1 MNEANKKLN
10 VLYITSYYL
19 EDVCKQ
25 RNPYRYISQ
34 AGMNKANFMLDLM
47 QACGYNVYIW
57 SNAWTNSR
65 SLKFY
70 KGFQS
75 KQNDHLYYSSIF
87 GAPLFNVLSCE
98 WSGKNFIR
106 EFMKEHTL
114 DLVIFYNMRVETSG
128 LARYIKKKYN
138 VPIILEYEDGLERDT
153 NNNFIKRLVYRVVQN
168 HVKKDL
174 DGAIVVNS
182 LVQNSFMCDS
192 VVIRGAAKKND
203 EGMRGLEAGEK
214 LRILFASTLD
224 EQRGILVVLEAL
236 KHTKLD
242 FELYITGK
250 GPQEDAI
257 TQVKDSR
264 VHYMG
269 YLDYEEYKELL
280 KKCHVCINAQKSG
293 QEYAQVS
300 FPSKMFEYLSNN
312 KLIVSSDVAD
322 IEYCMGDA
330 VLVYHNDDPKE
341 LAERIE
347 QAYAICRD
355 EKDRVIYGERIAKCM
370 KDNSM
375 EKLTAKLGSLTEHCV
390 IDFLSAQQ

>member
-1 MNEANKKLN
+1 MSKTNRALN

-47 QACGYNVYIW
+47 HACGYNVYVW

-65 SLKFY
+65 SFRFY

-75 KQNDHLYYSSIF
+75 KENDHVYYSSIF

-98 WSGKNFIR
+98 WSGKRFVR
-106 EFMKEHTL
+106 QFMKENPI

-128 LARYIKKKYN
+128 LARYIKRNYN

-153 NNNFIKRLVYRVVQN
+153 NNNFFKRLIYRVVQN
-168 HVKKDL
+168 RVKKDL

-182 LVQNSFMCDS
+182 LVQNSFLCDS
-192 VVIRGAAKKND
+192 VVIRGAAKKNN
-203 EGMRGLEAGEK
+203 ETMRGLAEGEK
-214 LRILFASTLD
+214 LRVLFASTLD

-236 KHTKLD
+236 KHTNLD

-250 GPQEDAI
+250 GPQETAI
-257 TQVKDSR
+257 TSFRDER
-264 VHYMG
+264 IHYLG
-269 YLDYEEYKELL
+269 YLEYEEYKELL
-280 KKCHVCINAQKSG
+280 KSSHVCINAQKSG

-300 FPSKMFEYLSNN
+300 FPSKMFEYLSMN

-322 IEYCMGDA
+322 IEHCMGEA

-347 QAYAICRD
+347 QAYEICRD
-355 EKDRVIYGERIAKCM
+355 DMAREEYGERITKCM

-375 EKLTAKLGSLTEHCV
+375 EKLTAKLGSLTNYCV
-390 IDFLSAQQ
+390 LDYRAAQQ